1 MHHNPTKAN
10 VRVHSLNNPHSS
22 VDNVAPEYPVMV
34 MWGLLNFT
42 YICHFFLRDWLLPF
56 DNEMD
61 KGLLLMDPG
70 GGGLKPAEAMPI
82 KAKVRWLNAQH
93 TPVGTRL
100 TTQ

>member
-10 VRVHSLNNPHSS
+10 VRGHSLSNPHSNF
-22 VDNVAPEYPVMV
+22 DNVVPDSPLMV
-34 MWGLLNFT
+34 MWGLP
-42 YICHFFLRDWLLPF
+42 YICHFFLQDQLLPF

-61 KGLLLMDPG
+61 EGLLLKGQVGDGVNPV
-70 GGGLKPAEAMPI
+70 EAMPI

-93 TPVGTRL
+93 APVGTRL